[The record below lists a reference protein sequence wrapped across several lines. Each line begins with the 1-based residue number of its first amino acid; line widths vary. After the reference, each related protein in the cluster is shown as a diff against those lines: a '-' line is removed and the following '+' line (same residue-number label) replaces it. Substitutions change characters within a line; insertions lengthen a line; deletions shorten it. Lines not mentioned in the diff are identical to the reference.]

1 MVKVNRETYIPLL
14 PYDLGY
20 EETIL
25 QLIKSL
31 DCLDKVVEGVYE
43 HVRCNISSRKSE
55 IVKLSDRLNDVSN
68 KVHRLSNTKKS
79 IQVFSSSKYPAAHC
93 QKDYEYSYD
102 FDVKSDIVDN
112 IRVAHQICASR
123 DPADKLKY
131 YRVVDENIKLS
142 KNKDICSTKGLG
154 GLPDNIKH
162 VNSLLLF
169 NSNVNL
175 YKNYVLSNPYKV
187 DNTAVTPSSVN
198 KQPVGRAENINKPV
212 FTLPLNDVDS
222 QFNYSYTPV
231 DEEVPSIDVPSDLP
245 DLPGIAG
252 GVQYFKDEQTVEGPP
267 VVVSQPSGVVVD
279 LPSFD
284 ELDDPKDSNDDRA
297 DAGADPAIIAVQRDT
312 VGLEQERSST
322 VVVPPQQSS
331 QNNAEH
337 IVVDRNDSPV
347 ATKSE
352 KNVNTAASNNNINT
366 HSVLMDEIRNA
377 GGLQKAKLRSVVDRK
392 TDDDTLLPVGGGLM
406 ADLHKKLAMRRQGIS
421 GNNKQNDSGLE
432 GVIYRMAS
440 TMLPPNPESESEAD
454 VDDDT
459 ENDWDE

>member
-20 EETIL
+20 EETVL

-43 HVRCNISSRKSE
+43 QVRCNISSRKSE
-55 IVKLSDRLNDVSN
+55 IVKLSDRLNDVAD

-79 IQVFSSSKYPAAHC
+79 IQVCSSSKYPAAHG

-102 FDVKSDIVDN
+102 FDIKSDIVDN

-123 DPADKLKY
+123 DPADKLKF
-131 YRVVDENIKLS
+131 YRAVGDNIQLS
-142 KNKDICSTKGLG
+142 KNKDVCSTRGLG

-175 YKNYVLSNPYKV
+175 YKNYVLSNPYKA
-187 DNTAVTPSSVN
+187 DNTAGTPLPAN
-198 KQPVGRAENINKPV
+198 KQPVGRAENINQPV

-231 DEEVPSIDVPSDLP
+231 DEEVPSIDVPADLP

-252 GVQYFKDEQTVEGPP
+252 GDGDGLQHFNDEQTDDGPP
-267 VVVSQPSGVVVD
+267 VVVGEPSTVVVD

-284 ELDDPKDSNDDRA
+284 ELDDPKDDD
-297 DAGADPAIIAVQRDT
+297 DPAIIAVQRDT
-312 VGLEQERSST
+312 VRLERSST
-322 VVVPPQQSS
+322 VVVPPEQSS
-331 QNNAEH
+331 PNTA
-337 IVVDRNDSPV
+337 VDFNDSAV
-347 ATKSE
+347 ATVSE
-352 KNVNTAASNNNINT
+352 KNVNTAATNGNNSMNT

-377 GGLQKAKLRSVVDRK
+377 GGLRKAKLRSVVNRP
-392 TDDDTLLPVGGGLM
+392 TDDGTSSPVGGGLM

-440 TMLPPNPESESEAD
+440 TMLPPNLESESEAD

-459 ENDWDE
+459 ENDWDD